1 LEPSRDVAAEASILI
16 VDDNEAICRLLV
28 GALGDMAG
36 CVATAHSV
44 AEARRAL
51 GDREF
56 DVVITDISLPD
67 EDGIDLMR
75 WARKARPGASWMVLT
90 GHASLDVAVRALQ
103 LGAFD
108 FITKPLENVAALRHT
123 VGNALIHRR
132 LVGERDWLNDE
143 LRRGNQRLKEHI
155 DKLEAALRLLS
166 EQSETIRA
174 DLRRAA
180 LIQQA
185 LLPRTPPRL
194 DGMNVHALY
203 RPSENVGGDLYD
215 LVRVDDRHLVMIVA
229 DAAGHGLSAAM
240 LAVLFRNRLAL
251 LDPDTGRPTR
261 PAAALRSVNRSLC
274 ENLAAPGLF
283 ITAVYALLD
292 MENGRMVVGSA
303 GHPPLLLRRHDG
315 SLERVLHT
323 GPALGLYGDA
333 YFAEQELEIVK
344 GDRLL
349 MHTDGLYER
358 IDPDGTLPE
367 ESVARALRGADTGGA
382 ELLRE
387 LFEGAGAGPE
397 QEDDVTLVVLD
408 ASQGPSSVDNGT
420 PVMAPAPSSKASGRM
435 EVLVGDEDH
444 RTTLCIR
451 GRGDWSQSAAFHERC
466 VGAIE
471 AGRPVMVDLTLCSHL
486 DSTFLGTIHELAER
500 ADRIDVEFRLQGV
513 MPPVERLFLELGM
526 EVVMDHMV
534 PAVLPLPGRMGPLT
548 GDAEDPHS
556 CAVRMLRAH
565 QSLAELNE
573 RNLREFDPLLE
584 MLRREVAT
592 LPH

>member
-1 LEPSRDVAAEASILI
+1 MEPPGDAVADAAILI
-16 VDDNEAICRLLV
+16 VDDNEAIRRLLV
-28 GALGDMAG
+28 GALRDMAG
-36 CVATAHSV
+36 CVTTAATV
-44 AEARRAL
+44 AEARRQL
-51 GDREF
+51 TSREF

-75 WARKARPGASWMVLT
+75 WGRQASPGTSWMVLT

-108 FITKPLENVAALRHT
+108 FITKPLENVEALRHT
-123 VGNALIHRR
+123 VGNALVHGR
-132 LVGERDWLNDE
+132 LVGERNWLNDE
-143 LRRGNQRLKEHI
+143 LRRGNRRLKEHI

-194 DGMNVHALY
+194 DATNVHALY
-203 RPSENVGGDLYD
+203 RPSENVGGDLCEM
-215 LVRVDDRHLVMIVA
+215 VRVGDRHLVLIVA

-240 LAVLFRNRLAL
+240 LAVLFRNRLSL
-251 LDPDTGRPTR
+251 VDPDTGLPTR
-261 PAAALRSVNRSLC
+261 PAEALRAVNRSLC

-283 ITAVYALLD
+283 ITAAYALLD
-292 MENGRMVVGSA
+292 LETWQLVVASG

-315 SLERVLHT
+315 SLERILHT

-333 YFAEQELEIVK
+333 VFIEQELDLGK

-358 IDPDGTLPE
+358 IDPGGTLPE
-367 ESVARALRGADTGGA
+367 EAVARALRSAQSSGAD
-382 ELLRE
+382 LLRE
-387 LFEGAGAGPE
+387 LFEGAGAEPE

-408 ASQGPSSVDNGT
+408 ATRGPSSVDNGT
-420 PVMAPAPSSKASGRM
+420 PVVAPVASAKAASRM
-435 EVLVGDEDH
+435 ELLVGEEDH

-471 AGRPVMVDLTLCSHL
+471 SRRPVMVDLTLCEHL

-500 ADRIDVEFRLQGV
+500 AERIDVEFRLQGV

-526 EVVMDHMV
+526 ETVMDHMV

-548 GDAEDPHS
+548 GGDEDPH
-556 CAVRMLRAH
+556 ARAGRMLRAH
-565 QSLAELNE
+565 ESLAELSE
-573 RNLREFDPLLE
+573 KNLREFDPLLE
-584 MLRREVAT
+584 MLRREVSS